1 MYKNSPIASQSRPER
16 PQEPPKRQ
24 KVAKL
29 VEIDPKL
36 GPILGPKSQKK
47 RKNGVQKSLKNWTF
61 FEEPPGTDFLRFG
74 LENGPENVEK
84 WV

>member
-16 PQEPPKRQ
+16 PQEPPKRE

-36 GPILGPKSQKK
+36 GPILGPKPQKDRKTCVQKK
-47 RKNGVQKSLKNWTF
+47 LKNLLL
-61 FEEPPGTDFLRFG
+61 FLAVVVT
-74 LENGPENVEK
+74 LIIYLK
-84 WV
+84 D